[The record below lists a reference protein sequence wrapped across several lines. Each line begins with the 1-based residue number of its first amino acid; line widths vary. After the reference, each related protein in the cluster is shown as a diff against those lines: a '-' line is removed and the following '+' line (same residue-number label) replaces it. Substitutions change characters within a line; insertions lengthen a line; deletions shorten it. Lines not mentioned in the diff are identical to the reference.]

1 MTREQIENL
10 LESVDVE
17 IMLADGLDD
26 AFLGI
31 TDETTPR
38 AVYSRRRIIEIL
50 MNRDKMEYDEATE
63 YYEYNILGSYIGDQT
78 PIYIQDLEELA

>member
-1 MTREQIENL
+1 MTREQIEGM
-10 LESVDVE
+10 LEAREVGVT
-17 IMLADGLDD
+17 LADGLDD

-31 TDETTPR
+31 TDEPTPR

-50 MNRDKMEYDEATE
+50 MNRDKMDFDEATE
-63 YYEYNILGSYIGDQT
+63 YYVYNIHGSYIGDQT